1 MVEHRLAKA
10 RVAGSN
16 PVSRSNHISFVSRDT
31 LLSSCVRRGRLYL
44 VPPVEMVVPTS
55 LCTTD
60 MLEIAAASV
69 EEAVRDG

>member
-1 MVEHRLAKA
+1 M
-10 RVAGSN
+10 G
-16 PVSRSNHISFVSRDT
+16 
-31 LLSSCVRRGRLYL
+31 GRLYL